1 MQYIMI
7 KPIVKVVKY
16 LMSCLKKLCCF
27 RKHRRDTIILPIEE
41 LIDDSIFNPIFDSIQ
56 DSIQDSINDNNND
69 LYSIAGGCVLDEAC
83 RHDDNFNIY
92 SGTTMYLIQYDQ
104 SLVQNPPLS
113 DDRNAFAIRINSQL
127 SKIKID
133 MINDPVNPLVQSGQ
147 RIVTL
152 DITNRMT
159 FIIRGNTIMTVIN
172 DHDQSMDMDY
182 ELKIYVNGKFYF
194 GHSGTKPIKDSNQGK
209 YKEKKK
215 SLSSHTLWF
224 KFNGKTSSFLISEEN
239 CEKSM
244 DHMRLYEI
252 DSVQYYSSIMNQVL
266 FFELYPLT
274 EEMNTSSTLKDK
286 DVKKRGEL
294 YAFLEENKDSTDYIV
309 LDAYATSFVHFI
321 DILQGEEF
329 DIDDDILYLE
339 ILIYAYRYGCLDL
352 LCIDRNKINRILDS
366 ATQYIY
372 DGIKEIYFNI
382 RVAETDPIEREIKI
396 ENLINQFNND
406 NIECE
411 LNSIFDLKRF

>member
-1 MQYIMI
+1 
-7 KPIVKVVKY
+7 
-16 LMSCLKKLCCF
+16 
-27 RKHRRDTIILPIEE
+27 
-41 LIDDSIFNPIFDSIQ
+41 
-56 DSIQDSINDNNND
+56 
-69 LYSIAGGCVLDEAC
+69 
-83 RHDDNFNIY
+83 
-92 SGTTMYLIQYDQ
+92 
-104 SLVQNPPLS
+104 
-113 DDRNAFAIRINSQL
+113 
-127 SKIKID
+127 
-133 MINDPVNPLVQSGQ
+133 
-147 RIVTL
+147 
-152 DITNRMT
+152 
-159 FIIRGNTIMTVIN
+159 
-172 DHDQSMDMDY
+172 
-182 ELKIYVNGKFYF
+182 
-194 GHSGTKPIKDSNQGK
+194 
-209 YKEKKK
+209 
-215 SLSSHTLWF
+215 
-224 KFNGKTSSFLISEEN
+224 
-239 CEKSM
+239 
-244 DHMRLYEI
+244 
-252 DSVQYYSSIMNQVL
+252 
-266 FFELYPLT
+266 
-274 EEMNTSSTLKDK
+274 MNTSSTLKDK

-329 DIDDDILYLE
+329 DIDDDILFLE